1 MFLET
6 DKKLLISYAY
16 KKVISNGFM
25 RFFLTCTFLFFTVTL
40 RASEQTHYEKLK
52 LTTLYNSL
60 DPTSFSQLFAF
71 YELYPQTPQGAL
83 ALTKARSLFNLH
95 KISSNESTKVVAL
108 PPLDMQAMIA
118 LVNKQPH
125 STATPLTIEQIN
137 IVEKLASHLHN
148 RSLKGYGCINKEEI
162 LALDT
167 DEIDLARALLVYQ
180 FDDAPNALIEIKRYE
195 TMLDMMALQILA
207 RLPANPT
214 PIEKIDA
221 INDLIFYEMQFRFP
235 PHSLWVNDVDLYTF
249 LPSVLDS
256 RLGVCLGVS
265 ILYLS
270 VAQRLDLKLEVITP
284 PGHIYIRYQEG
295 STLINIETTARGI
308 HIPSDTYLGINTYLL
323 HERTMK
329 EVVGLAF
336 MNQAAV
342 LFNKKD
348 HKAAVHL
355 YEIAQLFVLDDPLLK
370 MLLGIQYILTGNKKE
385 GKKLFKQIQGIPFP
399 DSVYPESLAED
410 YLAKR
415 VTDEALGLIFTHV
428 DETRESILKKQQALE
443 KALRNCPKFRGGL
456 FQLAISW
463 LQLGRAKEGL
473 EILHRYTALDPNDPT
488 VNYYISILSMQRLQ
502 YKQAWQFLTETKK
515 VLDEKNHHPK
525 SLRGLE
531 YELRHLY
538 PEVIHK
544 DCNLI

>member
-1 MFLET
+1 MHFL
-6 DKKLLISYAY
+6 
-16 KKVISNGFM
+16 
-25 RFFLTCTFLFFTVTL
+25 LTFVLFFYAITMQ
-40 RASEQTHYEKLK
+40 AFEQDHYEKLK

-60 DPTSFSQLFAF
+60 DPTSFAQLFAF
-71 YELYPQTPQGAL
+71 YELYPHTPQGSSAL
-83 ALTKARSLFNLH
+83 NKARELFNLH
-95 KISSNESTKVVAL
+95 KISSNASTKVVAL

-125 STATPLTIEQIN
+125 ETPTPLTLEQIN
-137 IVEKLASHLHN
+137 MVDKLSSHLHN
-148 RSLKGYGCINKEEI
+148 RLLKGHSCTTKEEI
-162 LALDT
+162 LSLDK
-167 DEIDLARALLVYQ
+167 DEIDLARALLIYQ
-180 FDDAPNALIEIKRYE
+180 FDDNPNALIEIKRYE

-207 RLPANPT
+207 RLPANPS

-221 INDLIFYEMQFRFP
+221 INNLIFYEMQFRFP

-270 VAQRLDLKLEVITP
+270 IAQRLDLSLEVITP

-308 HIPSDTYLGINTYLL
+308 HLPSDTYLGINTCLL

-348 HKAAVHL
+348 HKTAVHL
-355 YEIAQLFVLDDPLLK
+355 YETAQLFIPDDPLLK
-370 MLLGIQYILTGNKKE
+370 MLLGMQYILIGNKKE

-399 DSVYPESLAED
+399 DAIYPESLPED

-415 VTDEALGLIFTHV
+415 VTDEALDLIFMHV
-428 DETRESILKKQQALE
+428 DETRESIIKKQQALE
-443 KALRNCPKFRGGL
+443 KVLRDCPKFRGGL

-473 EILHRYTALDPNDPT
+473 EILHRYRALDPNDPT

-502 YKQAWQFLTETKK
+502 YKQAWVFLTATKK
-515 VLDEKNHHPK
+515 ILDKKNHHPK

-544 DCNLI
+544 NSHAI

>member
-1 MFLET
+1 MVLQT
-6 DKKLLISYAY
+6 DKTPFH
-16 KKVISNGFM
+16 GFM
-25 RFFLTCTFLFFTVTL
+25 HFLFTYIFLFFTVTL
-40 RASEQTHYEKLK
+40 TASDPTHNDNLK

-60 DPTSFSQLFAF
+60 DPTSFAQLFAF
-71 YELYPQTPQGAL
+71 YELYPHTPQGSL
-83 ALTKARSLFNLH
+83 ALIKARGLFNLH
-95 KISSNESTKVVAL
+95 KTSSSESTKVIAL

-118 LVNKQPH
+118 LVNKQPQ
-125 STATPLTIEQIN
+125 TTTIPLTIEQIN
-137 IVEKLASHLHN
+137 MVDKLASHLHN
-148 RSLKGYGCINKEEI
+148 RSLKGYGCTNKEEI
-162 LALDT
+162 LALPT

-180 FDDAPNALIEIKRYE
+180 FDDGSNTLIEMKRYE

-207 RLPANPT
+207 RLPQNPT

-235 PHSLWVNDVDLYTF
+235 PHSLWVNDIDLYTF

-270 VAQRLDLKLEVITP
+270 IAQRLGLSLEIITP
-284 PGHIYIRYQEG
+284 PGHIYIRYHEG
-295 STLINIETTARGI
+295 ATLINIETTARGI
-308 HIPSDTYLGINTYLL
+308 HIPSDTYLGINTCRL

-348 HKAAVHL
+348 HKTAVHL
-355 YEIAQLFVLDDPLLK
+355 YEIAELFIPNDPLLK
-370 MLLGIQYILTGNKKE
+370 MLLGMQYILTGNKKE
-385 GKKLFKQIQGIPFP
+385 GKKLFKQIKGQPFP
-399 DSVYPESLAED
+399 DAVYPESLPED

-415 VTDEALGLIFTHV
+415 VTDEALDLIFMHV

-443 KALRNCPKFRGGL
+443 KVLVDCPKFRGGL

-473 EILHRYTALDPNDPT
+473 EILHRCRALDGNDPT
-488 VNYYISILSMQRLQ
+488 VNYYISILSLQRLQ
-502 YKQAWQFLTETKK
+502 YKQAWLFLTETKK
-515 VLDEKNHHPK
+515 ILDAKNHHPK

-538 PEVIHK
+538 PEAIHK
-544 DCNLI
+544 DCI